1 MPKYPFPP
9 GAPLVIF
16 YFSLVPSEGGGGAL
30 LLNVRALL
38 LFLPELVAA
47 ASDGGQQDLGGR
59 VAVIAPPLQHQQFS
73 PAIPDTFLLNLF

>member
-16 YFSLVPSEGGGGAL
+16 YFSLVPSEGGGAL